1 MKYTLITSKGSVM
14 RFYILAMAELYQ
26 SLYGGTVFSAD
37 ILSEVEYVENQ
48 GCTV

>member
-26 SLYGGTVFSAD
+26 NLYGGVVFTAD
-37 ILSEVEYVENQ
+37 VLNEVDHVENQ
-48 GCTV
+48 RCTV